1 MNMAE
6 RPPVSEHRKIG
17 RKMAALAGTMG
28 SEIAKSFR
36 QSGIPAYDKGFI
48 SALGQPFG
56 RWDSEADAVLWYLL
70 RLFITGDLLLGH
82 IPLDAGP
89 GRDKER
95 RRNQE
100 LLDELL
106 SPHDIL
112 LCVDQEQQ
120 GAGYDGHV
128 HLHKGWKVERIWFH
142 IEKQDKLRFQ
152 YDLEAVGPLAEDEIL
167 PLEIG
172 YTDPTRTFTHLSEY
186 GAVVRW
192 PYDSDGLYLL
202 VLREGREADLQAVFE
217 KDWKSMP
224 KGTHVPTI
232 HTALML
238 WLYKVQVNHYT
249 QVHDVEID
257 DINVATMAAALA
269 VLRVPIAMFI
279 HVTGEDIESPDIRIL
294 TEDRWMKIT
303 GRGITVYAKNVSQ
316 EEDCVEPWTLITQD
330 SSMPYGRLRT
340 RIEIEVGSNGAMIA
354 VPPQRVTELLRIANG
369 SYSVEDMPMLL
380 GAMDALETNGIGIGT
395 YANSGKSQRSSN
407 KSGPGANEDSVGQ

>member
-1 MNMAE
+1 MTE

-28 SEIAKSFR
+28 SEIAKAFR
-36 QSGIPAYDKGFI
+36 QSGVPAYDKGYI

-70 RLFITGDLLLGH
+70 RLFITGDLLIGH

-100 LLDELL
+100 LLDQML

-112 LCVDQEQQ
+112 VCVDQEQQ

-128 HLHKGWKVERIWFH
+128 HLHKGWKVERIWFD
-142 IEKQDKLRFQ
+142 IAKQDRIRFQ
-152 YDLEAVGPLAEDEIL
+152 YDQEVVGPLADDEII

-192 PYDSDGLYLL
+192 PYDSNGLYLL
-202 VLREGREADLQAVFE
+202 VLKKGREADLQAVFE
-217 KDWKSMP
+217 EDWKSIP
-224 KGTHVPTI
+224 EGAHVPTI

-238 WLYKVQVNHYT
+238 WLYRIQVYHYT
-249 QVHDVEID
+249 LVHEIEED

-269 VLRVPIAMFI
+269 TLRVPIAMFI
-279 HVTGEDIESPDIRIL
+279 HITGEDVESPDIRIL
-294 TEDRWMKIT
+294 VEDRWMKIT
-303 GRGITVYAKNVSQ
+303 GRGITVYAKSVSS
-316 EEDCVEPWTLITQD
+316 EEDCVEPWALISQD
-330 SSMPYGRLRT
+330 SSMPYGRFRT
-340 RIEIEVGSNGAMIA
+340 RIEVEAGSNGAMIA
-354 VPPQRVTELLRIANG
+354 VPPQRVAELLRIAKG
-369 SYSVEDMPMLL
+369 AYSVGDMSMLF
-380 GAMDALETNGIGIGT
+380 GAMDALEANGIGIGA
-395 YANSGKSQRSSN
+395 YANSGRTQSSSN
-407 KSGPGANEDSVGQ
+407 ESGPHADDDGVGH